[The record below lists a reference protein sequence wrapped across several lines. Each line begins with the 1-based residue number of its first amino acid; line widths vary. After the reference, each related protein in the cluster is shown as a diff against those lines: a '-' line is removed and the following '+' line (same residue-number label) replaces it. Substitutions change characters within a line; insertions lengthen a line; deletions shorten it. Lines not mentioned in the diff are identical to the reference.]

1 MPSMRSFEESASG
14 RTQTAGCHH
23 RPHSPLL
30 RYRARQLSGVTMQYT
45 ALVAGLLFL
54 GGAAALTDQC
64 TLNCGTADGTQP
76 LICPNSCTQWS
87 P

>member
-1 MPSMRSFEESASG
+1 
-14 RTQTAGCHH
+14 
-23 RPHSPLL
+23 
-30 RYRARQLSGVTMQYT
+30 MQYT